1 LRVGQRF
8 TLSAEQEAQLQAY
21 ARGRKGERRL
31 VERARIVLLGAQG
44 KENLEIAS
52 RLDVSKRPVD
62 PVLIRPR
69 KCLIAWELLIRE
81 AIPDVTEKVAAL
93 GFGLKELLVLIR
105 RKGEVAINL
114 AAVEAEVKNPAR
126 RDASRSGQELG
137 FDWLP
142 VQTFCVN

>member
-1 LRVGQRF
+1 
-8 TLSAEQEAQLQAY
+8 
-21 ARGRKGERRL
+21 
-31 VERARIVLLGAQG
+31 
-44 KENLEIAS
+44 LEIAS